1 MTIQKIINT
10 LPEQAKRTVL
20 YSLVGSIN
28 ASLIG
33 TAASVV
39 TRLERD
45 DYNVKELTVCDVTQL
60 LGEADSRDDLLN
72 NARRLA
78 RVGTTLRDQLVD
90 ASSSDSVV
98 RTPDYTVGSISGSLD
113 FMTKA
118 GNTRA
123 LDGDLLIRTLEAA
136 GIKDIDPKHIEA
148 MHKVNQVQRAERLA
162 QQRGEIEWVIDQVFV
177 PPTLDEVHYEAE
189 EREDGST
196 FNRPVTTSYDV
207 DIQLEE
213 LPEEMRERL
222 LEKLSAALERARD
235 AAVLGVMNRDRR
247 YTFGD
252 LSLISGAII
261 EARDVDVVSSV
272 PVTKSKKAA

>member
-1 MTIQKIINT
+1 MSIQHIINT
-10 LPEQAKRTVL
+10 LPDQAKRSVL

-45 DYNVKELTVCDVTQL
+45 DYDVKELSVGDVTQL
-60 LGEADSRDDLLN
+60 LGEADSRDDLLT

-78 RVGTTLRDQLVD
+78 RVGTTLRDQLIEVTND
-90 ASSSDSVV
+90 DGQ
-98 RTPDYTVGSISGSLD
+98 GSISGSLD
-113 FMTKA
+113 FMTRV

-123 LDGDLLIRTLEAA
+123 LDGDLLARTLIAA
-136 GIKDIDPKHIEA
+136 GITDVDPKHIEA

-162 QQRGEIEWVIDQVFV
+162 AQRGKIEWIIDQEFV
-177 PPTLDEVHYEAE
+177 PPTLDEVHYEKE
-189 EREDGST
+189 EREDGT
-196 FNRPVTTSYDV
+196 TYNRPVTTSYDV
-207 DIQLEE
+207 DVQLEE

-222 LEKLSAALERARD
+222 LEKLAAALERARD

-261 EARDVDVVSSV
+261 EVRDVDSVVSV
-272 PVTKSKKAA
+272 PVTKSKKEKLAA

>member
-1 MTIQKIINT
+1 MSIQHIINT
-10 LPEQAKRTVL
+10 LPDQAKRSVL

-45 DYNVKELTVCDVTQL
+45 DYDVKELSVGDVTQL
-60 LGEADSRDDLLN
+60 LGEADSRDDLLT

-78 RVGTTLRDQLVD
+78 RVGTTLRDQLIEVTND
-90 ASSSDSVV
+90 DGQ
-98 RTPDYTVGSISGSLD
+98 GSISGSLD
-113 FMTKA
+113 FMTRV

-123 LDGDLLIRTLEAA
+123 LDGDLLARTLIAA
-136 GIKDIDPKHIEA
+136 GITDVDPKHIEA

-189 EREDGST
+189 EREDGTT